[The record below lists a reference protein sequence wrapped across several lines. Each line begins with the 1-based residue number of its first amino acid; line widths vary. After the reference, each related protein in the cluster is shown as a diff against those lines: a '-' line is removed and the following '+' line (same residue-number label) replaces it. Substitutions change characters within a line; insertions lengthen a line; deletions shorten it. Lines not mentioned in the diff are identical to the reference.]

1 MMQETNK
8 NVCNTHDKLVI
19 VMFIFLQIAISI
31 IIILRLTT
39 EHWFE
44 NTILLGMKNFEHM
57 KIDYMNQ
64 LILSS

>member
-44 NTILLGMKNFEHM
+44 NTILLGMKN
-57 KIDYMNQ
+57 KVCY
-64 LILSS
+64 LKSP